1 MHSADDYKPVS
12 EAQRGELI
20 TPAGTARWYR
30 KPLKHIR
37 WRDIKPLLGES
48 FEQWNKHNASRLGAS
63 LAYYALLS
71 LAPLLLVLVSI
82 VGLIFGHS
90 TAQRTTVDQVRL
102 LVGPTAADAL
112 TAFIAG
118 SRNATHGV
126 IATIFGIGTLL
137 FSASGVI
144 SELRSALNTIWDVPE
159 SNLSGMRMVTG
170 FIKQRLF
177 SLAIVL
183 GAGFLLIVSV
193 AVSIWI
199 SALGSLIPSLPG
211 IETALLDSGSSII
224 SFLVIAGLFA
234 AIYKLMPDVPIEWR
248 DVILGGAVT
257 SLLFTI
263 GKQLL
268 GFYLGRASYTSTYG
282 AAASVVVLIV
292 WVYYSSQVFFL
303 GAEFTKAFASRY
315 GSRHNNKPERVVQLA
330 SDPRAPGDDQVITST
345 GSGTV
350 EKTGSAAQGGGAT

>member
-1 MHSADDYKPVS
+1 MYSADDFKPVPK
-12 EAQRGELI
+12 AQQGELI
-20 TPAGTARWYR
+20 TPAGNARWYR

-48 FEQWNKHNASRLGAS
+48 FEQWNKHHATRLGAS

-90 TAQRTTVDQVRL
+90 TAQQTTVDQVRL
-102 LVGPTAADAL
+102 LVGPTAADSLA
-112 TAFIAG
+112 AFISG
-118 SRNATHGV
+118 SRNSTHGV
-126 IATIFGIGTLL
+126 IATIFGVATLL

-144 SELRSALNTIWDVPE
+144 SELRSALNTIWEVPE
-159 SNLSGMRMVTG
+159 SDLSGMQMVKG
-170 FIKQRLF
+170 FIKQRLS
-177 SLAIVL
+177 SLVIVM
-183 GAGFLLIVSV
+183 GAGLLLIVSV
-193 AVSIWI
+193 AISVWI
-199 SALGSLIPSLPG
+199 NALGSFIPSFPA

-224 SFLVIAGLFA
+224 SFLIIAGLFA

-315 GSRHNNKPERVVQLA
+315 GSRHRSTPERVIELA
-330 SDPRAPGDDQVITST
+330 SEPKASAGREVIASTDERA
-345 GSGTV
+345 V
-350 EKTGSAAQGGGAT
+350 EKTGSAARGAGST

>member
-1 MHSADDYKPVS
+1 MRSADDYKPVS
-12 EAQRGELI
+12 EVQRGELI
-20 TPAGTARWYR
+20 TPAGGGRWYR

-37 WRDIKPLLGES
+37 WRDIKPLLSES
-48 FEQWNKHNASRLGAS
+48 FEQWNKHNATRLGAS

-90 TAQRTTVDQVRL
+90 TAQRTTVEQVRL
-102 LVGPTAADAL
+102 LVGPIAADAL
-112 TAFIAG
+112 AAFIAG
-118 SRNATHGV
+118 SRNSTHGV
-126 IATIFGIGTLL
+126 IATIVGVATLL
-137 FSASGVI
+137 FSASGVV

-159 SNLSGMRMVTG
+159 SDLSGMQMIKG

-177 SLAIVL
+177 SLAIVM
-183 GAGFLLIVSV
+183 GAGLLLIASV
-193 AVSIWI
+193 AISTWI
-199 SALGSLIPSLPG
+199 NALGSVIPSFPA

-224 SFLVIAGLFA
+224 SFLVLAGLFA
-234 AIYKLMPDVPIEWR
+234 AIYKLMPDIHIEWR

-282 AAASVVVLIV
+282 AAASVVVFIV

-315 GSRHNNKPERVVQLA
+315 GSRHIDQPEKLIELA
-330 SDPRAPGDDQVITST
+330 SEPTAPAAQDVTT
-345 GSGTV
+345 GEGAV
-350 EKTGSAAQGGGAT
+350 EKAPDARSA